1 LNIGIY
7 LQKKRLWIQGNLGFM
22 LIPRVQLPYKIQ
34 GVTFH
39 IHQKFDDAWGHE
51 GTEPCNHP
59 TSKQLFYD
67 VLWSII
73 GVYPCHFIEAAGLLN
88 S

>member
-1 LNIGIY
+1 MMHGDMRG
-7 LQKKRLWIQGNLGFM
+7 QNL
-22 LIPRVQLPYKIQ
+22 
-34 GVTFH
+34 VT
-39 IHQKFDDAWGHE
+39 
-51 GTEPCNHP
+51 